1 MKFAIET
8 MIKRPMASKESVS
21 WNVNKEQMIRPTDAT
36 NEAAIDLRL
45 TDIRTNAAQAIKDR
59 IRPSEIIDF

>member
-1 MKFAIET
+1 